1 MKKNS
6 VILSLQLSRAF
17 SNHVSSRHLSSSQV
31 LREKYQQSQNNGSKS
46 SWNYA
51 FGSLVAATTF
61 AGIFSWNLNW
71 NYNSVH
77 LFSFYVKSQLNFQCT
92 VWKFQDF
99 SITQILRGINFW
111 NSWSVK
117 NYRLPHFRGLQ
128 KVQKFIQ
135 IKIQSL

>member
-51 FGSLVAATTF
+51 FGSLAAATTF
-61 AGIFSWNLNW
+61 AGIFFVKSNLN
-71 NYNSVH
+71 SKLKLH
-77 LFSFYVKSQLNFQCT
+77 FFFSFSRALVCVRKAKQVPFGGTIQKVKSQSSQ
-92 VWKFQDF
+92 
-99 SITQILRGINFW
+99 
-111 NSWSVK
+111 
-117 NYRLPHFRGLQ
+117 HFEKCWFKG
-128 KVQKFIQ
+128 
-135 IKIQSL
+135 